1 MDEISVVARR
11 LREARTRA
19 DLSQKQLGIKAG
31 MDVFSASPRINQYE
45 RGKHEPDLRTLTR
58 LATALGVP
66 VAYFYCDD
74 DDLAQFVLRFAKLRR
89 ADRKRVLGQMP
100 Q

>member
-1 MDEISVVARR
+1 MDEISVVAKR
-11 LREARTRA
+11 LRDARSRA
-19 DLSQKQLGIKAG
+19 GISQKQLGIQAG
-31 MDVFSASPRINQYE
+31 IDALSASPRINQYE

-58 LATALGVP
+58 LAAALDVP

-74 DDLAQFVLRFAKLRR
+74 AELAQLVLRFAKLRR
-89 ADRKRVLGQMP
+89 AERKRVLALMP